1 MVFFIISDD
10 LTGASGVASMVDHS
24 TAVTVNLDRFG
35 RSLTEEFGCIVLNL
49 ESREKS
55 GKETSRRLSR
65 ALDLV
70 GESPV
75 GLRIDSALR
84 GRVRMLVEAVLQRG
98 AVLITDTIPDY
109 GRRTQSGKTVIGAQR
124 KDIESLLEPLRRR
137 MKDRGLITVADSETY
152 NDLDRLARTCIED
165 DLIPVDPGP
174 LIAAVA
180 WTRLGLDA
188 RTSGPSGNGASKKV
202 AFVVGTRDPRTLE
215 QIGHMEALGFPIQKP
230 AVKRSEDV
238 DLFVFSMEKDR
249 GIITQPFL
257 EHLAKYDALVLS
269 GGATANHVLAR
280 SGFRYLQNDG
290 QVQPLV
296 SSGIVRGGVLG
307 GKRVVLKG
315 GFIGDEKTYKTI
327 LDWLR
332 KG

>member
-1 MVFFIISDD
+1 VVFFIISDD

-35 RSLTEEFGCIVLNL
+35 RALTKEFGCIVLNL

-55 GKETSRRLSR
+55 GKEAARRLSR

-75 GLRIDSALR
+75 ALRIDSALR
-84 GRVRMLVEAVLQRG
+84 GRVRMLVEAMLQRG

-109 GRRTQSGKTVIGAQR
+109 GRSTQSGKTVIGAQR

-137 MKDRGLITVADSETY
+137 MNDRGLITVADSQTY
-152 NDLDRLARTCIED
+152 DDLDRLARTCIED

-174 LIAAVA
+174 LVAAVA
-180 WTRLGLDA
+180 RTRLGLDA
-188 RTSGPSGNGASKKV
+188 RTSSPSRKRASKV

-215 QIGHMEALGFPIQKP
+215 QLGHMGTLGFPIQKP
-230 AVKRSEDV
+230 AAKRPEDV
-238 DLFVFSMEKDR
+238 DLFVFSMEKDK

-296 SSGIVRGGVLG
+296 SSGIVMGGVLG

>member
-1 MVFFIISDD
+1 VVFFIISDD

-35 RSLTEEFGCIVLNL
+35 RALTEEFSCVVLNL

-55 GKETSRRLSR
+55 EKEAARRLSR

-75 GLRIDSALR
+75 ALRIDSALR
-84 GRVRMLVEAVLQRG
+84 GRVRMLVEAMLRRG

-124 KDIESLLEPLRRR
+124 KDIESLLEPLRRS
-137 MKDRGLITVADSETY
+137 MKDRSAITIADSETY
-152 NDLDRLARTCIED
+152 DDLDRLARTCIED
-165 DLIPVDPGP
+165 DLIPVDPG
-174 LIAAVA
+174 LLVAAVA
-180 WTRLGLDA
+180 RTRLGLDA
-188 RTSGPSGNGASKKV
+188 RTPGPSTKMAWKV

-215 QIGHMEALGFPIQKP
+215 QLGHMETLGFPIQKP
-230 AVKRSEDV
+230 AVKRAEDV
-238 DLFVFSMEKDR
+238 DLFVFSMEKDK

-257 EHLAKYDALVLS
+257 EHLAKYDGLVLS

-315 GFIGDEKTYKTI
+315 GFIGDAKTYKTI